1 MLAEHS
7 RGGDIM
13 ISSGGGNFLVLL
25 PVTSQQGAG
34 QIAER
39 IRETLVTHMFPDLEN
54 DCVRIVFG
62 VATTGKGIDSPAEL
76 LAAASNA
83 LDQAKPTKDP
93 KIAV

>member
-1 MLAEHS
+1 M
-7 RGGDIM
+7 
-13 ISSGGGNFLVLL
+13 
-25 PVTSQQGAG
+25 PVTEGSTASALPPQA
-34 QIAER
+34 
-39 IRETLVTHMFPDLEN
+39 
-54 DCVRIVFG
+54 